1 MDVQL
6 KKYIHMLFET
16 KNYTELYQT
25 QTATIKE
32 MLRVENKKEF
42 DEFLEDEY
50 DIEEA
55 PFWMYYAYVHGK
67 SLLIGGYDEDV
78 TKEVSTFLKQQLPA
92 SIYELIDQDIYDVHV
107 DLGMRETIEDR
118 INVCNQHLANT
129 KYTFQLSYEE
139 TYCAGVY
146 FVSVVTTS

>member
-1 MDVQL
+1 MDAQL

-32 MLRVENKKEF
+32 MLRVENKQEF
-42 DEFLEDEY
+42 DKFLEDEY

-55 PFWMYYAYVHGK
+55 PFWMYYAYVHGE

-78 TKEVSTFLKQQLPA
+78 TKEVSTFLKQQLPS

-107 DLGMRETIEDR
+107 D
-118 INVCNQHLANT
+118 
-129 KYTFQLSYEE
+129 
-139 TYCAGVY
+139 
-146 FVSVVTTS
+146 

>member
-1 MDVQL
+1 
-6 KKYIHMLFET
+6 
-16 KNYTELYQT
+16 
-25 QTATIKE
+25 
-32 MLRVENKKEF
+32 MLRVENKQEF

-55 PFWMYYAYVHGK
+55 PFWMYYAYVHGEN
-67 SLLIGGYDEDV
+67 LLIGGYDEDV

-118 INVCNQHLANT
+118 ITVCNQHLAHT
-129 KYTFQLSYEE
+129 KYTIQLSYEE

-146 FVSVVTTS
+146 FVSVVTAS